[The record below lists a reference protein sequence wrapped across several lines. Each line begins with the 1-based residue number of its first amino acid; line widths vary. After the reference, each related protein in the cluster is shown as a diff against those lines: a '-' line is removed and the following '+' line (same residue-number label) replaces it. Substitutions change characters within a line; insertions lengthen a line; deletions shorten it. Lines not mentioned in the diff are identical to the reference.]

1 MKYNWFLNILNLL
14 SWILNWR
21 QYALRLYL
29 TFKPDFSLCNNLDRQ
44 LRSLSLDIVSIRYF
58 FLGFRS
64 RCFVQTRFRLIVQ
77 LLISFVRRHSF
88 SAALHFRWGF
98 YHAGSLFA
106 MHSADGFSGLRWGPR
121 SCGRVGCAWSIWGV
135 GVFKSFLLMSYTN
148 IVVDIGNTMFISN
161 NRASFYLWWKEN
173 LVKHQKVSKYHGN
186 DCR

>member
-106 MHSADGFSGLRWGPR
+106 MRSAGWLFRFALGGAPFMWSGGVCL
-121 SCGRVGCAWSIWGV
+121 VYLGCRGV
-135 GVFKSFLLMSYTN
+135 
-148 IVVDIGNTMFISN
+148 
-161 NRASFYLWWKEN
+161 
-173 LVKHQKVSKYHGN
+173 
-186 DCR
+186 

>member
-88 SAALHFRWGF
+88 SAALHFTLSVGLLPCRVIIC
-98 YHAGSLFA
+98 HA
-106 MHSADGFSGLRWGPR
+106 LRGMAFPVCVGGPVHV
-121 SCGRVGCAWSIWGV
+121 VGWGV
-135 GVFKSFLLMSYTN
+135 PGLFGVSGCLNFS
-148 IVVDIGNTMFISN
+148 
-161 NRASFYLWWKEN
+161 
-173 LVKHQKVSKYHGN
+173 
-186 DCR
+186 C